1 MKSLVDYIQIFD
13 NVVVDDWILNE
24 IQSLDSLYIPVD
36 QTLETKNHG
45 KYNYL
50 KLEKYESIPD
60 KSFEKL
66 FGPFQM
72 GLVQAVD
79 MYSRVVNE
87 FVYSDLSGSESFLL
101 TKYQSGDYVVKH
113 SDYFPIKARSL
124 SLHLTLNEEF
134 EGGEFSFFNGEH
146 IIKPKKNQIII
157 FPANFI
163 FNYEIFPV
171 TSGIR
176 WAAENWTN

>member
-1 MKSLVDYIQIFD
+1 MKSLVDYIQVFD
-13 NVVVDDWILNE
+13 DVVVDDWILTE
-24 IQSLDSLYIPVD
+24 IQSLDSFFTLCDP
-36 QTLETKNHG
+36 TLEIKNHG

-50 KLEKYESIPD
+50 KLEKYKSIPD
-60 KSFEKL
+60 ESFEKL
-66 FGPFQM
+66 FGPLQM

-79 MYSRVVNE
+79 MYSQLVND
-87 FVYSDLSGSESFLL
+87 FVYSDLSGSESFML
-101 TKYQSGDYVVKH
+101 TKYQTGNYVIKH

-134 EGGEFSFFNGEH
+134 DGGEFSFFNGEH

-163 FNYEIFPV
+163 FNYEILPV
-171 TSGIR
+171 TTGVR
-176 WAAENWTN
+176 WSAENWTN